1 MRLFFHSST
10 GFMAGLTRFVALSL
24 ISTAMPVNAQAAN
37 LINGAGA
44 TFPQPLYSRWF
55 SDYRKIDTSV
65 AINYQGVG
73 SSGGIRQ
80 LLAGTVD
87 FGASDEP
94 MTIEES
100 SKTKSPVHHIP
111 MAMGAVALSYNL
123 PDKPDLKLT
132 PELVADLFFGT
143 IKKWNDPK
151 IVAANPGIN
160 FPDLPVTIAYRSDGS
175 GTTAVMTEYLSAVS
189 PAWKAK
195 AGQGKSVKWP
205 VGVGGKGNAGVAGV
219 IKQNPGTLG
228 YVELVFAVSN
238 DLPVAAIKNA
248 AGQFVKP
255 SVAAVTAAA
264 RAKVKDIIA
273 ADFKLSIINASGKEA
288 YPVSS
293 MTWILVPESMPT
305 AKSVPFVAFM
315 KWALGDNAQKTA
327 ESLHYAALPKEIR
340 TAALERI
347 GKIKFK

>member
-1 MRLFFHSST
+1 MRTAF
-10 GFMAGLTRFVALSL
+10 RSL
-24 ISTAMPVNAQAAN
+24 IRHQARNAFLAFTLISSAASLKAQAAT

-55 SDYRKIDTSV
+55 SDYRKVDTNV

-94 MTIEES
+94 MS
-100 SKTKSPVHHIP
+100 SEDNSKAKSPVHHIP

-123 PDKPDLKLT
+123 PGKPELKLT
-132 PELVADLFFGT
+132 PELVADLFLGN
-143 IKKWNDPK
+143 IKKWSDAK
-151 IVAANPGIN
+151 VAAVNPGLKL
-160 FPDLPVTIAYRSDGS
+160 PDLPVTIAYRSDGS
-175 GTTAVMTEYLSAVS
+175 GTTAVMTEYLSAIS

-219 IKQNPGTLG
+219 VKQNPGTLG

-255 SVAAVTAAA
+255 SVTAVSAAA

-273 ADFKLSIINASGKEA
+273 ADFKLSIVNSSGKDA

-293 MTWILVPESMPT
+293 MTWILVPESMPA
-305 AKSVPFVAFM
+305 AKSASFVAFM
-315 KWALGDNAQKTA
+315 KWAMGDTAQKTA

-340 TAALERI
+340 TAALDRI